1 MRFFNFGRKKENN
14 LSLLHSSSDREPSKQ
29 NSQPQIE
36 NQIPKYKNGDVISAG
51 TLGQFTV
58 QDIKMGGMG
67 IVYILLDDNKNF
79 VAAKTFQDWC
89 LNSPDSVERF
99 IREAETWI
107 KLGSHLNIVKANS
120 VKAIHR
126 RPFIFLDYINGDDLR
141 SKLHNRPL
149 QIKLTLKYAIQ
160 FCRGMAH
167 AERQIRGFVHRDI
180 KPENCLVTEDDI
192 LKVTDFGLV
201 KSVVGES
208 FSNFPVLS
216 NNKLSDAQI
225 FKTQAGQLGVGTL
238 PYMAPEQIADFGNTT
253 IQSDIYSFGIMLFEM
268 LTGEMPFTGQ
278 NAEEWVFHHFRT
290 VPQNPR
296 LYNPTTPKE
305 LAEIALKCLEKNPAH
320 RPESFIRL
328 EQKFSA
334 ILFDTYQEAIPVA
347 GNKDADIMRDFAR
360 PDSVIPDDAKAPENV
375 IELLELIRLSDKG
388 TALAELGKLE
398 EANQIF
404 DQVIA
409 ANPDIPE
416 VWSNK
421 SNILSSLGKPIE
433 ALACL
438 DKALSIDPDLSFVWN
453 NKAGILHHLGRNI
466 EALAAYHRALA
477 LKPDDAEIWS
487 NIASVY
493 TGLEKHTEAVEA
505 AEKSVKLDP
514 HSPVSYL
521 NLARALALSGN
532 IEKALK
538 FSQKAV
544 EIDPTYASGHFNV
557 GVIHYN
563 NNRNSEA
570 VESFETSLR
579 WNPKHYDALI
589 YLGLCRAD
597 MKQRDEAIELFGRAI
612 EQEPNRAYAYK
623 LLGIQY
629 FKTYQFPEAFKTF
642 IRACE
647 LSPNDM
653 EIHYY
658 LGMCNLTAG
667 NRRGAINEFE
677 ILKIDDPKRAEML
690 SSWIVKYDDDINAK
704 KE

>member
-1 MRFFNFGRKKENN
+1 MGFFNFGKKKEEN
-14 LSLLHSSSDREPSKQ
+14 LSLLLSSSNKESSKQ
-29 NSQPQIE
+29 SSQPPIE
-36 NQIPKYKNGDVISAG
+36 KQIPKYKNGDVISAG
-51 TLGQFTV
+51 TLGHFIV

-67 IVYILLDDNKNF
+67 IVYILLNDDKNL

-89 LNSPDSVERF
+89 LNSTDSVERF
-99 IREAETWI
+99 VREAETWI

-149 QIKLTLKYAIQ
+149 PTKLTLSYAIQ

-180 KPENCLVTEDDI
+180 KPENCLITEDDV

-208 FSNFPVLS
+208 FSNFPVPS
-216 NNKLSDAQI
+216 GNTPSDAQI

-278 NAEEWVFHHFRT
+278 NVEEWVFHHFRT
-290 VPQNPR
+290 VPKSPKVYNQNI
-296 LYNPTTPKE
+296 PKE
-305 LAEIALKCLEKNPAH
+305 LAEIALRCLEKNPAY
-320 RPESFIRL
+320 RPESFLIL
-328 EQKFSA
+328 EREFSA
-334 ILFDTYQEAIPVA
+334 ILFDAYHEAIPIA
-347 GNKDADIMRDFAR
+347 ENKDADIMRDFAR
-360 PDSVIPDDAKAPENV
+360 PDSVIPDNAEAPEGV
-375 IELLELIRLSDKG
+375 IELLELIKLSDKG

-409 ANPDIPE
+409 ANPNIPE

-438 DKALSIDPDLSFVWN
+438 DKALSIDPNLSFVWN
-453 NKAGILHHLGRNI
+453 NKAGIFHRLGRDI
-466 EALAAYHRALA
+466 EALAAYQRALA
-477 LKPDDAEIWS
+477 LKPNDAEIWS
-487 NIASVY
+487 NVASVY
-493 TGLEKHTEAVEA
+493 TELEKHTEAVEA

-532 IEKALK
+532 VEKALK
-538 FSQKAV
+538 VSQNAV
-544 EIDPTYASGHFNV
+544 EIDPTYANGHFNV
-557 GVIHYN
+557 GIIHFN
-563 NNRNSEA
+563 NDRIPEA
-570 VESFETSLR
+570 VESFETTLR
-579 WNPKHYDALI
+579 WNPRHYDALI
-589 YLGLCRAD
+589 YLGLCHTD
-597 MKQRDEAIELFGRAI
+597 MKQRDKAIELFGRAI
-612 EQEPNRAYAYK
+612 EQEPNKAYAYK

-629 FKTYQFPEAFKTF
+629 NKTRRFPEAFKTF

-647 LSPNDM
+647 LDPNDM

-658 LGMCNLTAG
+658 LGMCNLMAG

-677 ILKIDDPKRAEML
+677 ILKVDDPRRAEML
-690 SSWIVKYDDDINAK
+690 NSWIVKYDNDITAK
-704 KE
+704 QE